1 MFGRFIP
8 SSCGPHAKVSFV
20 HGYSRVA
27 QSCLW
32 CIHCSISV
40 YVNIRKCLGIDL
52 YEGFCAWVNETSSKK
67 ALLVLN
73 WVEKRFSTLVHLP
86 FTLSPLSINRAH
98 IFWFTQPRLACFRS
112 LFCVFFFS
120 FTGLLKQPKK
130 RISVFVHFCQPP
142 CPAFMSSSLC
152 WQFTLVGAYKHFS
165 WLSCHRNCH
174 PMFGTF
180 YHVY

>member
-130 RISVFVHFCQPP
+130 DLCFCSFLS
-142 CPAFMSSSLC
+142 ASMSCFYVLLSML
-152 WQFTLVGAYKHFS
+152 TVHFS
-165 WLSCHRNCH
+165 WSIQTLFMAKLS
-174 PMFGTF
+174 
-180 YHVY
+180 